1 MNPNRVSKYRAY
13 PPMVLPERQWPTK
26 SLTQAPAWSSV
37 DLRDGNQAL
46 PVPMSVEEK
55 LELFQLLVS
64 IGFKE
69 IEVAFPSASETEY
82 RFMRR
87 LIEEKR
93 IPGDV
98 TIQIL
103 TQARGHLIE
112 KSFAALK
119 GVRRAII
126 HMYNSTSEL
135 QRRVV
140 FNKDRKGIIDIA
152 VEGARLIRELAEA
165 NPQTEFVYQYSPE
178 SFTGTELEYALEICT
193 AVLDVWQPT
202 PQKKVII
209 NLPSTVEMA
218 TPNIYADQIEW
229 MSNHLPKRDSI
240 ILSLHAHNDRGTSVA
255 ATELALLAGAERVEG
270 TLFGNGERT
279 GNVDLVTVAMNLFSQ
294 GINPH
299 LEFSN
304 MDEIIRIY
312 EKCMKLNVHPRS
324 PYAGELVYTA
334 FSGSHQD
341 AIRKGLLAYA
351 KNKPK
356 HWEVPY
362 LPVDPTDV
370 GRKYEAVIRIN
381 SQSGKGGA
389 AYIMESHFGFKL
401 PKAMHPEFGQIVQT
415 FTDETGR
422 ELSAD
427 DIFRL
432 FEEHYLAVHAPLKL
446 VNYEIEEKSV
456 QGAQGAETRVTIK
469 AVVALEGQEKKITGT
484 GNGPIDAFFQGLG
497 SLGFGGYKFL
507 AYEEHA
513 LEEGA
518 DSSAVAYIQLQDEK
532 ERTTFGVGIAPNIS
546 VASLSALLNA
556 LNRMQAR

>member
-1 MNPNRVSKYRAY
+1 MQSNRVNKYRAY
-13 PPMVLPERQWPTK
+13 PPMVLPERQWPTRQ
-26 SLTQAPAWSSV
+26 LTQSPIWSSV

-64 IGFKE
+64 IGFKQ
-69 IEVAFPSASETEY
+69 IEVAFPSASETEF

-93 IPGDV
+93 IPDDV

-103 TQARGHLIE
+103 TQARRHLIE

-119 GVRRAII
+119 GARKAIV
-126 HMYNSTSEL
+126 HLYNSTSEL

-140 FNKDRKGIIDIA
+140 FNKDRKGIVDIA
-152 VEGARLIRELAEA
+152 IEGARLIRELAEA
-165 NPQTEFVYQYSPE
+165 TPETEFTYQYSAE
-178 SFTGTELEYALEICT
+178 SFTGTEMEFALEICS

-218 TPNIYADQIEW
+218 MPNVYADQIEW
-229 MSNHLPKRDSI
+229 MSTHLPKRDSL

-299 LEFSN
+299 LDFSH

-341 AIRKGLLAYA
+341 AIRKGLLAYS
-351 KNKPK
+351 KNKPEY
-356 HWEVPY
+356 WEVPY

-389 AYIMESHFGFKL
+389 AYIMESHYGYKL

-415 FTDETGR
+415 VTDETGK
-422 ELSAD
+422 ELTPE
-427 DIFRL
+427 DIYKIFQ
-432 FEEHYLAVHAPLKL
+432 EHYLAVTAPLKL
-446 VNYEIEEKSV
+446 VQYEIAEKS
-456 QGAQGAETRVTIK
+456 GDAAETRVSIQAK
-469 AVVALEGQEKKITGT
+469 VIIDQAEKSIEGM
-484 GNGPIDAFFQGLG
+484 GNGPIDAFFQGLKNHG
-497 SLGFGGYKFL
+497 YGHYKFIS
-507 AYEEHA
+507 YDEHA
-513 LEEGA
+513 LDEGA
-518 DSSAVAYIQLQDEK
+518 DSKAVAYIQVQDEH
-532 ERTTFGVGIAPNIS
+532 ERTAFGVGIAPNIS
-546 VASLSALLNA
+546 VASLQALINA
-556 LNRMQAR
+556 CNRLARS